1 MKKSYVY
8 GFYFAHIIF
17 KNRDKYLYPFMLE
30 CNKHFTIVLVIS
42 SYVFKFYTLESVKIP
57 HSDIE
62 SISFILF

>member
-1 MKKSYVY
+1 MFT
-8 GFYFAHIIF
+8 GFISRTSF